1 MSEQKNGVGAVVIGV
16 VAVGLVA
23 LVGVDQMRQH
33 AKPAPPKPVG
43 RAGDPLVPTTAC
55 PFIEGDSVGRR
66 RCGGAA
72 GPADT
77 SERWISRRRVKSS
90 RSRIDLEALG

>member
-33 AKPAPPKPVG
+33 AKPAPPKPGV
-43 RAGDPLVPTTAC
+43 AEHAEQADPLVPDNGL
-55 PFIEGDSVGRR
+55 PVFIEGDSVGQPTLRV
-66 RCGGAA
+66 APPA
-72 GPADT
+72 PADT
-77 SERWISRRRVKSS
+77 SGTLDQLPPGEVLTI
-90 RSRIDLEALG
+90 